1 MVELI
6 KNPNFD
12 ILGKWKLAFIFSGTL
27 ILAGIISLLIHGG
40 PRYNIDFTGGY
51 LIQIQFSNPVDIS
64 EIRKILD
71 NLNIK
76 DASVQSFEQGR
87 GFIIRAPVGKE
98 GEDLSAAIINALKE
112 KYPDNS
118 FEQTRTEKV
127 GPKVGKELRSKALWA
142 IFWSLVCM
150 LIYITFRFQFR
161 FGVASVLA
169 LFHDVFIVIA
179 IFSIFNLEISLN
191 IVAALLTIVGY
202 SINDSI
208 VICDRIRENMRKI
221 TKSTFFELVNRS
233 LNETLSRT
241 VITSLVVFLILL
253 ALLIFGG
260 KVIRDFALALTIG
273 TIIGTYS
280 SIFVVSPIVA
290 LWEQKSPKFTA
301 RMRR

>member
-12 ILGKWKLAFIFSGTL
+12 ILGKWKLVFIFSGTL

-98 GEDLSAAIINALKE
+98 GEDLSTAIINALKE
-112 KYPDNS
+112 KYPNNS

-127 GPKVGKELRSKALWA
+127 GPRVGKELRSKALWA

-169 LFHDVFIVIA
+169 LFHDVFIVVA

-241 VITSLVVFLILL
+241 VITSFVVFLILL
-253 ALLIFGG
+253 ALLIFGC

-280 SIFVVSPIVA
+280 SIFVVSPIVV